1 MEIVVP
7 VLIIIFIVS
16 LVLIPTILDAWF
28 MKESDKLNCGD
39 MTTDEFMKNIEDYI
53 ERERKATNQ
62 DERDRNN

>member
-7 VLIIIFIVS
+7 VLIIIFIIS

-39 MTTDEFMKNIEDYI
+39 MTADEFAKNIEDYI
-53 ERERKATNQ
+53 ERERKATHQ
-62 DERDRNN
+62 DEGNRDN